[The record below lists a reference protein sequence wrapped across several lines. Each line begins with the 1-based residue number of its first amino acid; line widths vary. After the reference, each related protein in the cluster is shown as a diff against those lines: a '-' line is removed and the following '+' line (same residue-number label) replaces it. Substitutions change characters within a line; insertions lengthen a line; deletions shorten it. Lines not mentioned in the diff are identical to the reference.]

1 MIQRDGVKS
10 DEATLMLDV
19 RIFQHEYNVETMN
32 VDQKKIKNCV
42 KGRLCVC
49 VCVCVCGG

>member
-1 MIQRDGVKS
+1 
-10 DEATLMLDV
+10 MLDV
-19 RIFQHEYNVETMN
+19 RIFQHEQNVETMN

-49 VCVCVCGG
+49 VCVCVEDKGRFVMLMKVDKK